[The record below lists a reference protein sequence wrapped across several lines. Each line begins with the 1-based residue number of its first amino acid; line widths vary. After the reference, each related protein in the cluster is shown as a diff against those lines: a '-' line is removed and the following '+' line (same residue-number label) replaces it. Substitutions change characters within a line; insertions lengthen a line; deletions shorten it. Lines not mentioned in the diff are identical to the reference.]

1 LATPSDDQVEAL
13 RRAVRYLIAIEQV
26 RSKAKQLN
34 LTDAQKDQLKE
45 RDATEKAAAESTL
58 LKLYMEVW
66 LPRAENGSIGI
77 EKIAVGGRPLQTT
90 LDEKKRAMIHQRMM
104 ELLTTVQPRVFGS
117 VTPSKIADLFQLG
130 TGDTPKSGVRV
141 CDVVAG
147 FFTFLGFPRL
157 SSDGVVRQALLK
169 GIETSQFGYTT
180 GTPKLG
186 EDGRYQID
194 HSRVAIGRRL
204 GDDEVDLE
212 TGFLISPSAIP
223 AKPETKTTET
233 TTDGGGPTP
242 PGGGSGGAGPSG
254 GTTGGTQPG
263 GGSGG
268 GGTSTVEL
276 SFQAD
281 RNTLF
286 TAWSALANLADL
298 AGQVSVTVK
307 ATGAQAFDQGKL
319 DNGVLE
325 PLRELGLI
333 EE

>member
-1 LATPSDDQVEAL
+1 MLL
-13 RRAVRYLIAIEQV
+13 RHAVRYLLAIEQV

-45 RDATEKAAAESTL
+45 RDAAEKAAAESAL

-66 LPRAENGSIGI
+66 LPRTEGGSIGI

-90 LDEKKRAMIHQRMM
+90 LDEKKRAMIHQRVI
-104 ELLTTVQPRVFGS
+104 ELFTTVQPRVFGS
-117 VTPSKIADLFQLG
+117 MTPSRIADLFQLG
-130 TGDTPKSGVRV
+130 TGDTPKTGVRV

-147 FFTFLGFPRL
+147 FFTFLGFPRR
-157 SSDGVVRQALLK
+157 SSDGVVRQAILK

-204 GDDEVDLE
+204 GGDEVDLE
-212 TGFLISPSAIP
+212 TGFLIPPSAIP
-223 AKPETKTTET
+223 VKPETKTTET
-233 TTDGGGPTP
+233 KEGDGPTP
-242 PGGGSGGAGPSG
+242 PIGGGGGAGSGGGTGGGTTGG

-263 GGSGG
+263 GGGG
-268 GGTSTVEL
+268 DAGTNTVEL
-276 SFQAD
+276 SLPAD

-286 TAWSALANLADL
+286 TAWSVLANLADL

-307 ATGAQAFDQGKL
+307 ASGAQAFDQGKR
-319 DNGVLE
+319 DNGVLK

>member
-1 LATPSDDQVEAL
+1 M
-13 RRAVRYLIAIEQV
+13 

-45 RDATEKAAAESTL
+45 RDATEKAAAESAL
-58 LKLYMEVW
+58 LKFYMEVW
-66 LPRAENGSIGI
+66 LPRAEGGSIGI

-90 LDEKKRAMIHQRMM
+90 VDEKKRALIHLRVM
-104 ELLTTVQPRVFGS
+104 ELFTTVQPLVFGS
-117 VTPSKIADLFQLG
+117 VTQSRIADLFQLG
-130 TGDTPKSGVRV
+130 TGDTPKTGVRV

-157 SSDGVVRQALLK
+157 SSDGVVRQAILK
-169 GIETSQFGYTT
+169 GIETSQFGYIT

-233 TTDGGGPTP
+233 KEGDGPTP
-242 PGGGSGGAGPSG
+242 PTGGGGGA
-254 GTTGGTQPG
+254 
-263 GGSGG
+263 GSGG
-268 GGTSTVEL
+268 GGWAVVRLEAARRVVPSP
-276 SFQAD
+276 A
-281 RNTLF
+281 
-286 TAWSALANLADL
+286 
-298 AGQVSVTVK
+298 AGAAMPERTRSSC
-307 ATGAQAFDQGKL
+307 
-319 DNGVLE
+319 
-325 PLRELGLI
+325 PSGLI
-333 EE
+333 ATRSSSHGACSQTSPTWRVRSA